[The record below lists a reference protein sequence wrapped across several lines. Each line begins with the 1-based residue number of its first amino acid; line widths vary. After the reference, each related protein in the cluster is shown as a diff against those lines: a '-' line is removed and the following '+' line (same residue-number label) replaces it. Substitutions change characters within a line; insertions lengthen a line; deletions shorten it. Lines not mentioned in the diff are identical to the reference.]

1 MTFVTDKYSS
11 PAEYLKLI
19 GGAYDSK
26 FKYRILG
33 KEDNLFERL
42 ARALPDDR
50 FDGLK
55 RQRVFMAQNLP
66 RLLAAGDSTSLK
78 KASNFQINFLR
89 TAVTD
94 IKAVEKDE
102 RASKIAFI
110 ISGISDEFK
119 DSVERYVNAAGED
132 PDLAKDK
139 SFKASVQLMY
149 NKLRSIIAYQK
160 IRLTHEHQ
168 YYNSSIVNATRKL
181 DEIRDLLASFTPG
194 QAAAAASETVPAEDP
209 SAVDVTV

>member
-1 MTFVTDKYSS
+1 MTYVTDKYKT

-19 GGAYDSK
+19 GGAYDTQ

-50 FDGLK
+50 FAGLK

-66 RLLAAGDSTSLK
+66 RLLAAGDSASLK

-89 TAVTD
+89 SAVTD
-94 IKAVEKDE
+94 IKSIEKE
-102 RASKIAFI
+102 EKASKIAFI
-110 ISGISDEFK
+110 ISGIADEFK
-119 DSVERYVNAAGED
+119 ESVERYVGAAGED
-132 PDLAKDK
+132 PDLSKDK
-139 SFKASVQLMY
+139 SFKATAQLMY
-149 NKLRSIIAYQK
+149 NKLRSFIAYQK

-168 YYNSSIVNATRKL
+168 YYNASIVNATRKL
-181 DEIRDLLASFTPG
+181 DEIRDLLAAFTPG
-194 QAAAAASETVPAEDP
+194 QAAAASGETVPAEE
-209 SAVDVTV
+209 SGEVDIVV